1 VALAPGVELP
11 SGVYNSTI
19 VDSTIG
25 NNALVQEV
33 KVLANTVVCEEAVL
47 FDCGRILCEGETT
60 FGNGL
65 DLPLAIET
73 GGREVPVFA
82 EIDLGLAEL
91 IALRR
96 SDPTLLAR
104 FREAVADYG
113 RQVRSQK
120 TIIERRARV
129 CHIPQLRNAYVGQ
142 HSLIQGATSVS
153 ECTLLSSSDEPV
165 VIESGACVS
174 ESILQWGVKVRTQA
188 LVERSVLTEH
198 SSVERQGKVFGSLL
212 GPGTAVAEGEVTAS
226 LVGPLV
232 GFHHQ
237 ALLIAAMWPEGKG
250 NVSHGANVGSNH
262 TSRAPD
268 QEFWPGEG
276 AFFGLGVTIRY
287 PSDFSQSPYTLIA
300 TATTTLPQ
308 KLAFPFSLLT
318 PPSAQYPD
326 VPPAYNELIPAWL
339 LSDNLYALKRNE
351 KKFGDRYPGRRFKVE
366 AEIFR
371 PDIIDMIRS
380 AQRRLEGVQS
390 EKEIYVD
397 REIEGLG
404 KNYLLETNRLRAIAA
419 YRFHVLIY
427 ALLGLK
433 ERVRSLLDQSS
444 DLGIEHLL
452 VMPTNQPRWEHQR
465 RILTEE
471 GGFTDALSALRHLP
485 TMLEKAACDVEQARR
500 KDDERGRHIIDD
512 YAVVHVAAENDPLV
526 IQTWQDTRQR
536 QRETEEL
543 IQLLSQKGWV
553 RVG

>member
-1 VALAPGVELP
+1 
-11 SGVYNSTI
+11 
-19 VDSTIG
+19 
-25 NNALVQEV
+25 LVQGV
-33 KVLANTVVCEEAVL
+33 KLLANTVIGEEAIL

-82 EIDLGLAEL
+82 EIDLGLAET
-91 IALRR
+91 IALHR
-96 SDPTLLAR
+96 SDPAVLGR

-113 RQVRSQK
+113 RQVRSHK
-120 TIIERRARV
+120 TIIERGASV
-129 CHIPQLRNAYVGQ
+129 CHIPQVRNSYVGPYAVI
-142 HSLIQGATSVS
+142 HGAANVS
-153 ECTLLSSSDEPV
+153 ECTLLSSNDEPV
-165 VIESGACVS
+165 FVESGACLS
-174 ESILQWGVKVRTQA
+174 ESILQWGARVRTQA
-188 LVERSVLTEH
+188 IVERSVLTEH

-237 ALLIAAMWPEGKG
+237 ALLIAALWPEGKG

-326 VPPAYNELIPAWL
+326 VPPAYNEMIPAWL

-351 KKFGDRYPGRRFKVE
+351 KKFRDRYPGRRFKVE
-366 AEIFR
+366 PEIFR
-371 PDIIDMIRS
+371 PNIIDMMRS
-380 AQRRLEGVQS
+380 ALRRLEEVKV
-390 EKEIYVD
+390 EKEVYID
-397 REIEGLG
+397 KEIDGLG
-404 KNYLLETNRLRAIAA
+404 KNYMLETNRLRAIAA
-419 YRFHVLIY
+419 YRFHVLLY

-433 ERVRSLLDQSS
+433 ERVQSLLDQETI
-444 DLGIEHLL
+444 LGIEHLL
-452 VMPTNQPRWEHQR
+452 IMPANKGRWEHQR
-465 RILTEE
+465 RILIEE
-471 GGFTDALSALRHLP
+471 GRFTDLASALGRLP
-485 TMLEKAACDVEQARR
+485 AMLEKAAGDVEHARH

-512 YAVVHVAAENDPLV
+512 YADVHITAENDPLV
-526 IQTWQDTRQR
+526 IQTWQDARQR
-536 QRETEEL
+536 QRETEDL
-543 IQLLSQKGWV
+543 IQHLSTKGWV